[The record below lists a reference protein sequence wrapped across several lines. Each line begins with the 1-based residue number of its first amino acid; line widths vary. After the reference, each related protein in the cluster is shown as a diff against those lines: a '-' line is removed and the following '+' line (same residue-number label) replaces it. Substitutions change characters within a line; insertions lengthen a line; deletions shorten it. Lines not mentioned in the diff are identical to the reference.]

1 MSTLL
6 ALALISPAQAGEF
19 MDIWVTTAVE
29 DTNINAGPADY
40 SPSPNFVMRGNRT
53 FFDDYESR
61 YSDDISQSHLV
72 LYRKDE
78 GYAKGWSTEAAMV
91 LQFRPYLDPDQ
102 STDGVD
108 LKDDG
113 SYVRVIRELAGENH
127 TISLTGYAI
136 DASRFRLGYSYDL
149 SYGGK
154 EIMARPVGA
163 MPGARLQWQKGKT
176 YAFGGIKTAIGP
188 MSDIAWKGTRNQSYR
203 SLLAGAGTQIGE
215 NFLVEAGAGAFQQG
229 QLENV
234 PDSTSILYGRMINA
248 FGVSTQLGWRSTTEL
263 DFIQSGELRLYQNS
277 PDQMRDSYIRHANVK
292 DFGVLIQAEVN
303 YLGHD
308 LLNADANLLDADDSS
323 DTILETAMA
332 ADIQTRLAFAGTVVD
347 LDLVYKD
354 LPYILFN
361 IPGLTSGV
369 SLPEGMET
377 TPQLY
382 GRLKVSHYFSDWNM
396 APSLGFGL
404 MQPASY
410 KTSDGTFVQY
420 SERDKEGVPSKN
432 DGATN
437 IMAVV
442 LGNQLDLSKSMTAVG
457 ELLYTIDQNL
467 SKVSENAAGELVR
480 VAESKPVQ
488 NAIGFNLM
496 LRARF

>member
-1 MSTLL
+1 MSSLL
-6 ALALISPAQAGEF
+6 ALALIAPAQAGEF
-19 MDIWVTTAVE
+19 LDIWITTAVE

-78 GYAKGWSTEAAMV
+78 GFAEGWSTEAAMV

-102 STDGVD
+102 SSDGVD
-108 LKDDG
+108 LTDDG
-113 SYVRVIRELAGENH
+113 SYVRVIRELAGEDH

-163 MPGARLQWQKGKT
+163 MPGARLQWQNGKT

-188 MSDIAWKGTRNQSYR
+188 MSDPSWEGTRNQSYR
-203 SLLAGAGTQIGE
+203 SLLAGAGTRVGE
-215 NFLVEAGAGAFQQG
+215 NLLVEVGAGLFQQG

-234 PDSTSILYGRMINA
+234 PDASSDLYGRMINA
-248 FGVSTQLGWRSTTEL
+248 YGVSSQLGWRSTAEL
-263 DFIQSGELRLYQNS
+263 DFIQSGELRLYRNA
-277 PDQMRDSYIRHANVK
+277 PDQMRDSYISHATVEN
-292 DFGVLIQAEVN
+292 FGILVQAEVN
-303 YLGHD
+303 YLGHE
-308 LLNADANLLDADDSS
+308 LLDADNANAT
-323 DTILETAMA
+323 TIENAMA
-332 ADIQTRLAFAGTVVD
+332 ADLQTRIAFGGTLVD

-369 SLPEGMET
+369 SLPEAMET

-382 GRLKVSHYFSDWNM
+382 GRVKVSHYFADWHM
-396 APSLGFGL
+396 APSFGFGL

-410 KTSDGTFVQY
+410 KTGDGTFVQY
-420 SERDKEGVPSKN
+420 SERNKEGVPSKN
-432 DGATN
+432 NGATN
-437 IMAVV
+437 IMAMV
-442 LGNQLDLSKSMTAVG
+442 LGNQLDISKSMVAVG

-467 SKVSENAAGELVR
+467 SKVTENAAGELVR
-480 VAESKPVQ
+480 VAESAPVQ